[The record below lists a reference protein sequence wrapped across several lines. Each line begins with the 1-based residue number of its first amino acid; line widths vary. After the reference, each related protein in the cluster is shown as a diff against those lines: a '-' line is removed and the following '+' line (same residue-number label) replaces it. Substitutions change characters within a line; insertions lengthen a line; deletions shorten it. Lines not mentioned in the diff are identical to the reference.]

1 MGDSDVVIG
10 IDVGTSAVKA
20 VAVDQFGHELFS
32 YAHRIFTDVVRPGW
46 NEQDPKEWWEAS
58 CKVLKKVTLNV
69 KPENIRAVGLSGQ
82 MHSPALLDKHEDIVR
97 PSILWN
103 DGRTSNQC
111 ETIYELLGVPKVK
124 NIIGNPILEGFTAP
138 KLLWLK
144 QHEENNFGRLES
156 FMIAKDY
163 IGFMLTG
170 EKFTEPSDASG
181 TVLMDINSQD
191 WSMDVIGQLGL
202 QHLTL
207 PTIKKSIEVTGTVSR
222 EASVV
227 TGLLM
232 GTPVVAGGADN
243 AASAIST
250 GSIHDNVCQISLG
263 TSGTVLQTT
272 TSPVIDDGLRLHAF
286 SHCVQDRWYSMGVTL
301 SAASSFAWFAD
312 NVIGVSNGYKVLDEE
327 ADAIG
332 PGSGGL
338 IFLPYLNGERTPH
351 NDPDIRGAFLRLD
364 ASHSRAHMIRSI
376 MEGVAFS
383 IREVLELMETL
394 INPADVFVITG
405 GGANSKVWAQILS
418 DVLGENISRVVSN
431 SGPSYGAALLS
442 AVGVGWYKT
451 LEDGVNEW
459 VVLSDYVATE
469 NKSRELY
476 EDSFIYYKRAYSR
489 LR

>member
-1 MGDSDVVIG
+1 M
-10 IDVGTSAVKA
+10 
-20 VAVDQFGHELFS
+20 
-32 YAHRIFTDVVRPGW
+32 VRPGW

-58 CKVLKKVTLNV
+58 CKVLKKIALNV

-202 QHLTL
+202 QHLAF

-222 EASVV
+222 QASVV
-227 TGLLM
+227 TGLLI

-272 TSPVIDDGLRLHAF
+272 ASPVIDDGLRLHAF

-301 SAASSFAWFAD
+301 SAAASFAWFAD
-312 NVIGVSNGYKVLDEE
+312 NVICLLYTS
-327 ADAIG
+327 
-332 PGSGGL
+332 
-338 IFLPYLNGERTPH
+338 
-351 NDPDIRGAFLRLD
+351 
-364 ASHSRAHMIRSI
+364 
-376 MEGVAFS
+376 
-383 IREVLELMETL
+383 
-394 INPADVFVITG
+394 
-405 GGANSKVWAQILS
+405 
-418 DVLGENISRVVSN
+418 
-431 SGPSYGAALLS
+431 PSPR
-442 AVGVGWYKT
+442 
-451 LEDGVNEW
+451 D
-459 VVLSDYVATE
+459 
-469 NKSRELY
+469 
-476 EDSFIYYKRAYSR
+476 
-489 LR
+489 